1 MVDMYSINL
10 SVGKRAQET
19 MKETAASTT
28 EILWYFWFL
37 SLKYRIPPKLSR
49 KRMKKNRNT

>member
-19 MKETAASTT
+19 MKEIAASTT